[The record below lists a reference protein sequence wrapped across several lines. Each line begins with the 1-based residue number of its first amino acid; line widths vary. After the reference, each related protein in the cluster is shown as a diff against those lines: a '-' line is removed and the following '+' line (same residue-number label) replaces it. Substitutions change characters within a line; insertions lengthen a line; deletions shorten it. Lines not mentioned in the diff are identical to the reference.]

1 MFSVLEVNAQRIRKN
16 RVNNSF
22 ICESDKGGKLGKST
36 GLDWKMGSRNGHWA
50 GNGNLILG
58 TGKWAGKWKCPYW
71 ASTAVY
77 TVETTFFAA

>member
-22 ICESDKGGKLGKST
+22 ICESDKGGKLGKSISST
-36 GLDWKMGSRNGHWA
+36 GLNWKMGSRNGHWA

-58 TGKWAGKWKCPYW
+58 TGKWAGK
-71 ASTAVY
+71 
-77 TVETTFFAA
+77 